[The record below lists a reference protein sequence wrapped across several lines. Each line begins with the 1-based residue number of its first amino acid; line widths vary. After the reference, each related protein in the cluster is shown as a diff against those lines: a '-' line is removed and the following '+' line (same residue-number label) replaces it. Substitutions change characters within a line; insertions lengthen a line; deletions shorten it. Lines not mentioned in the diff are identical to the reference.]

1 MASMRPTNKPA
12 PLYAEERGN
21 HTIRVRALQH
31 MTIIH
36 LKRILAA
43 EVAEMVQHTTTDA
56 EQMERIRVNLEHYSK
71 V

>member
-1 MASMRPTNKPA
+1 
-12 PLYAEERGN
+12 
-21 HTIRVRALQH
+21 